1 MFSVQL
7 ADRARSQSWILWIH
21 GGRIW
26 PLTNKYSIYPSSS
39 PTRWS
44 VNAAHGCFTLVLGQH
59 CVTCISCLFI
69 FLPWLQSGNL
79 SADFLTQ
86 IHLPSSLGFLSVHA
100 LSTQCMAISSCP
112 VHPLLLPEVS
122 WYCTVRIS
130 KIPWKEMHSF
140 FLFIHIICSE
150 IRTQVTYRKKWTL
163 HCEWEHWL
171 RALAL
176 KAVKWLAA
184 WGKQACSCYLR
195 ASIHLQIQS

>member
-1 MFSVQL
+1 MICECCPRVFHPCAGTALCHLHQL
-7 ADRARSQSWILWIH
+7 PICIPS
-21 GGRIW
+21 
-26 PLTNKYSIYPSSS
+26 LTAVRESLC
-39 PTRWS
+39 W
-44 VNAAHGCFTLVLGQH
+44 
-59 CVTCISCLFI
+59 
-69 FLPWLQSGNL
+69 LPRYV
-79 SADFLTQ
+79 TQ

-112 VHPLLLPEVS
+112 AHPLLLPEVS
-122 WYCTVRIS
+122 WYCTVRLS

-150 IRTQVTYRKKWTL
+150 IHTQVTYRKKWTL

-176 KAVKWLAA
+176 NAVKWLAA
-184 WGKQACSCYLR
+184 WGKQACSCYLP